1 VIRLLISWAPAALW
15 AGALFFLSAQS
26 YLPGGPTFPFSDK
39 VAHLLLYGVLGLA
52 LAWAGRRSRRRS
64 VHLALILVGI
74 VFAVSDE
81 WHQAFVPL
89 RDPSVGDF
97 VADTV
102 GIVVGYLV
110 ARALLQ
116 TRRGSGEA
124 I

>member
-1 VIRLLISWAPAALW
+1 VIQLLISWGPAALW

-26 YLPGGPTFPFSDK
+26 YLPGGPTFPFGDK
-39 VAHLLLYGVLGLA
+39 VAHFLLYGVLGLA

-64 VHLALILVGI
+64 LHVALILVGI
-74 VFAVSDE
+74 LFAASDE

-89 RDPSVGDF
+89 RDLSVGDF

-110 ARALLQ
+110 ARALFLKG
-116 TRRGSGEA
+116 RASGEA
-124 I
+124 S